1 VTDDLWQR
9 IAESVGSAKA
19 ADIVMTIVQPE
30 LIRLRKD
37 MQLWCDAVASA
48 EKLRQYQAADAD
60 RYEQQLRHERD
71 EAANAID
78 RVRALHQHNEDAG
91 YCDLCS
97 NHGDITW
104 PCATI
109 HALDDTAP
117 KPVAEP
123 VPCAE
128 CGHPKDQHSEADEPV
143 SVGLCTA
150 CDEDGSDDAWH
161 NYEPTGEWA

>member
-1 VTDDLWQR
+1 MTDDLRQR

-37 MQLWCDAVASA
+37 MQLWCDAAASA
-48 EKLRQYQAADAD
+48 EKLRQHQAADAD

-71 EAANAID
+71 EAVNALD
-78 RVRALHQHNEDAG
+78 RVRSLHQHNEDAG

-97 NHGDITW
+97 KHGDITW

-109 HALDDTAP
+109 AALDRA
-117 KPVAEP
+117 KEV
-123 VPCAE
+123 
-128 CGHPKDQHSEADEPV
+128 
-143 SVGLCTA
+143 
-150 CDEDGSDDAWH
+150 
-161 NYEPTGEWA
+161 